1 MKKTQQIYQKFYIK
15 QAEKPARQQIIFILL
30 TVAWLAF
37 NQRCLFAGLLNFQFE
52 KPGCNRTFAGSI
64 NLKIMVLQI
73 LLGISII
80 LQFFAVGVAIKL
92 TRVTKYNFSW
102 ILLTFGFIFMAVSR
116 LVEFLP
122 YISNFEPQELG
133 EVVVWFGVFIS
144 LSFAIGVFMIQRIF
158 KYMKKVEDSRR
169 LTEKMFL
176 NAIIQTEE
184 KERKRFAKDLHDG
197 LGPLLSTVKMSVSS
211 LAQLEH
217 DPASKK
223 IVANTEMVINEAIKS
238 LKEISDNLS
247 PHVLNNFGLLRALR
261 NFANKVNATKAIDI
275 RLNSNMGNERF
286 SNNIE
291 VVLYRVVCELINN
304 TIKHASATA
313 IQINLQKDDGL
324 LNITYR
330 DNGKGFDKNKL
341 EELSTLGG
349 MGFSNIYSRINSIKG
364 DIDIESEPSK
374 GTFVSIK
381 VNTLEE

>member
-1 MKKTQQIYQKFYIK
+1 
-15 QAEKPARQQIIFILL
+15 
-30 TVAWLAF
+30 
-37 NQRCLFAGLLNFQFE
+37 
-52 KPGCNRTFAGSI
+52 
-64 NLKIMVLQI
+64 MVLQV
-73 LLGISII
+73 LLAISII
-80 LQFFAVGVAIKL
+80 LQIFAVGVAIKL

-102 ILLTFGFIFMAVSR
+102 ILLTIGFIFMAVSR
-116 LVEFLP
+116 MLEFLP

-133 EVVVWFGVFIS
+133 EVAVWFGVVIS

-158 KYMKKVEDSRR
+158 KYMKRVEDSRR

-217 DPASKK
+217 DQASKE
-223 IVANTEMVINEAIKS
+223 IVDNTEMVINEAIKS

-261 NFANKVNATKAIDI
+261 NFANKINATRAIHIQLD
-275 RLNSNMGNERF
+275 SNLGNERF

-304 TIKHASATA
+304 TIKHAAATT
-313 IQINLQKDDGL
+313 ILIHLQKEADDILISYQDDGV
-324 LNITYR
+324 
-330 DNGKGFDKNKL
+330 GFDKEKL
-341 EELSTLGG
+341 DEPPLVGG
-349 MGFSNIYSRINSIKG
+349 MGFSNIYSRINSLKG
-364 DIDIESEPSK
+364 DITLKSNLQQ
-374 GTFVSIK
+374 GTQVYIK
-381 VNTLEE
+381 VKTTDE